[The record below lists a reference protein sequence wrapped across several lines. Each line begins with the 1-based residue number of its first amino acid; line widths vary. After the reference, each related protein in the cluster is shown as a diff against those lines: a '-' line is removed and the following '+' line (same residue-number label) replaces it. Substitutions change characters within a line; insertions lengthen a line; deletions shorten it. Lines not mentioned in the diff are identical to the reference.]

1 MGKGDIKRSLSGRT
15 AIVAGSGI
23 LPIAVAKAI
32 EETGEKP
39 FLIPLKGE
47 ADPELYAYDHCE
59 ISVVQLARL
68 IKALKKANITNVI
81 LAGGVKSRPNLA
93 DLRPDWTTLSALP
106 KLFRALGQGDD
117 ALLKA
122 FISVVEKYGFHV
134 VGAHE
139 VVPQL
144 LAPKGFNLTKKRADE
159 KNWRDIMLAA
169 EAAAILGKLDIGQGA
184 VAVKGRVVAV
194 EGAEGTDN
202 MLRRITEMR
211 NEKRI
216 PLKGGV
222 LVKRAKE
229 QQDERADLP
238 TIGPETIIHA
248 KQCHLDG
255 VAVEAER
262 TFIVSLK
269 ETVEQADKCSIFI
282 ETFGKSDYV

>member
-15 AIVAGSGI
+15 AIIAGNGI
-23 LPIAVAKAI
+23 LPLAVAKAI
-32 EETGEKP
+32 EESGEKP
-39 FLIPLKGE
+39 FLVPLKGE
-47 ADPELYAYDHCE
+47 ADLHLYSYEHCE

-68 IKALKKANITNVI
+68 IKALKNAKITNVI
-81 LAGGVKSRPNLA
+81 LAGGVKSRPNLS

-122 FISVVEKYGFHV
+122 FIGVVEKYGFHV

-139 VVPQL
+139 IVPQL
-144 LAPKGFNLTKKRADE
+144 LAPQGFNLTKRRANE
-159 KNWRDIMLAA
+159 KEWRDIMLAA
-169 EAAAILGKLDIGQGA
+169 KAAAMLGKLDIGQGA
-184 VAVKGRVVAV
+184 VSVRGRVVAV

-202 MLRRITEMR
+202 MLHRIKQMR
-211 NEKRI
+211 DEKRI
-216 PLKGGV
+216 PSSGGV

-238 TIGPETIIHA
+238 TIGPETILHA
-248 KQCHLDG
+248 QTCGLDG
-255 VAVEAER
+255 VAVEAAR

-282 ETFGKSDYV
+282 ETFGKNDYV

>member
-1 MGKGDIKRSLSGRT
+1 MGKGDTKRSLSGRT
-15 AIVAGSGI
+15 AIIAGNGV
-23 LPIAVAKAI
+23 LPLAVAKAI
-32 EETGEKP
+32 QERGEKP
-39 FLIPLKGE
+39 FLVPLKGE
-47 ADPELYAYDHCE
+47 ADSSLYNFDHCE
-59 ISVVQLARL
+59 ISVVQLAKL
-68 IKALKKANITNVI
+68 IKALKKADVKNVI

-93 DLRPDWTTLSALP
+93 DLRPDWTTISALP

-144 LAPKGFNLTKKRADE
+144 LAPIGFNLTKKRAND

-169 EAAAILGKLDIGQGA
+169 KAAAILGKLDIGQGA
-184 VAVKGRVVAV
+184 VAVRGRVVAV

-202 MLRRITEMR
+202 MLRRIKEMR
-211 NEKRI
+211 EEKRI
-216 PLKGGV
+216 PPIGGV
-222 LVKRAKE
+222 LVKRTKA

-238 TIGPETIIHA
+238 TIGPETIIRA
-248 KQCHLDG
+248 KECLLEG
-255 VAVEAER
+255 VAVEAGR

-269 ETVEQADKCSIFI
+269 ETVEQADKSSMFI
-282 ETFGKSDYV
+282 ETFGKNDYV

>member
-1 MGKGDIKRSLSGRT
+1 MGKGDTKRSLSGRT

-238 TIGPETIIHA
+238 TIVIWMVSQS
-248 KQCHLDG
+248 KQ
-255 VAVEAER
+255 
-262 TFIVSLK
+262 K
-269 ETVEQADKCSIFI
+269 ELLSFL
-282 ETFGKSDYV
+282 

>member
-1 MGKGDIKRSLSGRT
+1 M
-15 AIVAGSGI
+15 
-23 LPIAVAKAI
+23 
-32 EETGEKP
+32 
-39 FLIPLKGE
+39 
-47 ADPELYAYDHCE
+47 
-59 ISVVQLARL
+59 
-68 IKALKKANITNVI
+68 
-81 LAGGVKSRPNLA
+81 
-93 DLRPDWTTLSALP
+93 
-106 KLFRALGQGDD
+106 
-117 ALLKA
+117 KA

-282 ETFGKSDYV
+282 ETFGKNDYV

>member
-1 MGKGDIKRSLSGRT
+1 MGKGDTKRSLSGRT
-15 AIVAGSGI
+15 AIIAGNGV
-23 LPIAVAKAI
+23 LPLAVANAI
-32 EETGEKP
+32 EEMGEKP

-81 LAGGVKSRPNLA
+81 LAGGVKSRPNLK

-144 LAPKGFNLTKKRADE
+144 LAPKEFNLTKKRADE

-202 MLRRITEMR
+202 MLRRVTEMR

-216 PLKGGV
+216 PLTGGV

-269 ETVEQADKCSIFI
+269 ETVEQADKCSLFI
-282 ETFGKSDYV
+282 ETFGKNEYV

>member
-15 AIVAGSGI
+15 AIIAGNGV
-23 LPIAVAKAI
+23 LPLAVAEAI
-32 EETGEKP
+32 EESGEKP
-39 FLIPLKGE
+39 FLILLKGE
-47 ADPELYAYDHCE
+47 ADSRLYSYEHCE

-68 IKALKKANITNVI
+68 IKALKKAKINNVI
-81 LAGGVKSRPNLA
+81 LAGGVKSRPNLS

-122 FISVVEKYGFHV
+122 FIGVVEKYGFHV

-139 VVPQL
+139 IVPQL
-144 LAPKGFNLTKKRADE
+144 VAPKGFNLTKRRANE
-159 KNWRDIMLAA
+159 KEWRDIMLAA
-169 EAAAILGKLDIGQGA
+169 KAAAMLGKLDIGQGA
-184 VAVKGRVVAV
+184 VSVKGRVVAV

-202 MLRRITEMR
+202 MLRRIEQMR
-211 NEKRI
+211 AEKRI
-216 PLKGGV
+216 PSSGGV

-238 TIGPETIIHA
+238 TIGPETVLHA
-248 KQCHLDG
+248 KACGLDG
-255 VAVEAER
+255 VAVEAAR

-269 ETVEQADKCSIFI
+269 ETVEQANKCSIFI
-282 ETFGKSDYV
+282 ETFGKNDYV

>member
-1 MGKGDIKRSLSGRT
+1 MAECGTRCRLSGRT
-15 AIVAGSGI
+15 AIIAGNGI
-23 LPIAVAKAI
+23 LPLAVAKAI
-32 EETGEKP
+32 EEGGRKP

-47 ADPELYAYDHCE
+47 ADSRLYTYDHCE

-68 IKALKKANITNVI
+68 IKALKKAKVTNVI
-81 LAGGVKSRPNLA
+81 LAGGVRSRPNLS

-106 KLFRALGQGDD
+106 KLFHALGQGDD

-144 LAPKGFNLTKKRADE
+144 LAPFGFNLTKRRANDKE
-159 KNWRDIMLAA
+159 WQDIRLAA
-169 EAAAILGKLDIGQGA
+169 KAASVLGKLDIGQGA
-184 VAVKGRVVAV
+184 VAVRGRVVAV

-202 MLRRITEMR
+202 MLRRVKEMR
-211 NEKRI
+211 LEKRI
-216 PLKGGV
+216 PVSGGV
-222 LVKRAKE
+222 LVKCVKE

-238 TIGPETIIHA
+238 TIGPETIVHA
-248 KQCHLDG
+248 KECGLDG

-269 ETVEQADKCSIFI
+269 ETVEQANNQSLFI
-282 ETFGKSDYV
+282 ETFGAHNDV

>member
-1 MGKGDIKRSLSGRT
+1 M
-15 AIVAGSGI
+15 
-23 LPIAVAKAI
+23 
-32 EETGEKP
+32 
-39 FLIPLKGE
+39 
-47 ADPELYAYDHCE
+47 
-59 ISVVQLARL
+59 
-68 IKALKKANITNVI
+68 
-81 LAGGVKSRPNLA
+81 AGGVKSRPNLA

-282 ETFGKSDYV
+282 ETFGKNDYV